1 MKARNTIGLLLLF
14 LALFSCNVT
23 KNLADNETLYKG
35 AKFEIFKAQDSMKL
49 NLQDA
54 KDELSSLIKKKTNAQ
69 ILGYPYK
76 LGIYNSMGEPKG
88 KGLSYWIKNK
98 IGEPPV
104 LGSSIDLKKNIAIL
118 ENRLENRGFFG
129 SSVVADTSKK
139 NKELKVV
146 YKAMLQPAYT
156 IRNLAF
162 KFDSVSAIG
171 KNIHSLTQSS
181 YLQKGARYDLDLI
194 KAERARI
201 DAGLK
206 EKGLYFFNPDFIIV
220 DIDSSVGER
229 QVDMFLRLKKET
241 PPKAKLE
248 YRLNQVYV
256 FADYTA
262 DTDTSMQLV
271 KQQSRFAAGYH
282 IYDPE
287 RKVRTAVF
295 KRALVFKPGDLYSR
309 EMHNQSL
316 KRLVNLGMY
325 KFVKARFQETD
336 TTAQPSL
343 NAFYYLTPAPV
354 KSLRAEVS
362 GLTKS
367 NNSAGTQIS
376 LAWRHR
382 NLLRGA
388 EQFSAR
394 IYGGLEKQVYSQQ
407 PTISTN
413 RFGVELNLV
422 SPRLIGPFKFK
433 SKADFTPQTKF
444 TLGYEFFE
452 RNTQYT
458 MNSAKLSFG
467 YIWKRDITQEHRL
480 DIISLNLVQPTYI
493 NPDYQLML
501 DTNITLARSI
511 EKQFI
516 IGPNYNYN
524 YNSLIVANNRPHNF
538 YFNWNL
544 DLSGN
549 LMGAVTGADIN
560 NGKQKQFLGIPFSQY
575 IKTEMEFR
583 HYLKL
588 SKRNTLVSR
597 VLGGI
602 GYAYGN
608 STNLPFVKAF
618 FAGGTNDIRAFRAR
632 SLGPGSYYAGNAAT
646 STVSL
651 PDQPGDLKLE
661 INSELRFKMFS
672 VLYGALFVDAGNI
685 WTIRNDVN
693 RPGAQFTSSFLK
705 QFAVGVGTGFRVD
718 VSYFVVR
725 LDFSIPVR
733 KPFLPEGSRWVFNKI
748 AFGDDDWVK
757 QNLIYNIAIG
767 YPF

>member
-1 MKARNTIGLLLLF
+1 MRQRDNILFLGLLML
-14 LALFSCNVT
+14 LFSCNVT
-23 KNLADNETLYKG
+23 KNLPDNETLYKG
-35 AKFEIFKAQDSMKL
+35 SKFEIVKANDTMKL
-49 NLQDA
+49 DINDA
-54 KDELSSLIKKKTNAQ
+54 KEELASLIRKKPNAN
-69 ILGYPYK
+69 LFGYPYK
-76 LGIYNSMGEPKG
+76 LAVYNMMGEPKG

-104 LGSSIDLKKNIAIL
+104 LGSGIDINKNVAIL

-129 SSVVADTSKK
+129 STVTVDTTKR

-146 YKAMLQPAYT
+146 YHALVQPSYK
-156 IRNLAF
+156 IRNL
-162 KFDSVSAIG
+162 KFQFDTVSALG
-171 KNIHSLTQSS
+171 KDIHELSHASF
-181 YLQKGARYDLDLI
+181 LQKEGRYDLDVI
-194 KAERARI
+194 KSERVRI

-206 EKGLYFFNPDFIIV
+206 EKGMYFFNPDFLIADV
-220 DIDSSVGER
+220 DSALGNH
-229 QVDMFLRLKKET
+229 QVDMTLRLKKET
-241 PPKAKLE
+241 PTKAKQE
-248 YRLNQVYV
+248 YRLNEIYV

-262 DTDTSMQLV
+262 ETDTSMQIV
-271 KQQSRFAAGYH
+271 KQQSRFSSGYH
-282 IYDPE
+282 IYDPQ
-287 RKVRTAVF
+287 RKVRSSVF
-295 KRALVFKPGDLYSR
+295 RRALVFKPGDLYSR

-336 TTAQPSL
+336 TTSQPSL
-343 NAFYYLTPAPV
+343 NAFYYLTPAPI

-367 NNSAGTQIS
+367 NNSAGTEIS
-376 LAWRHR
+376 LTWRHR

-388 EQFSAR
+388 EQFSVK
-394 IYGGLEKQVYSQQ
+394 IYGGSEKQVYSQQ

-413 RFGVELNLV
+413 RFGVELNLI
-422 SPRLIGPFKFK
+422 SPRFIGPFKFNTK
-433 SKADFTPQTKF
+433 GNFTPQTKS
-444 TLGYEFFE
+444 TIGYEFFE

-480 DIISLNLVQPTYI
+480 DILSLNLVQPTYI

-516 IGPNYNYN
+516 VGPNYNYN
-524 YNSLIVANNRPHNF
+524 YNSLLAANNRPNNYF
-538 YFNWNL
+538 FNWNI

-549 LMGAVTGADIN
+549 FMGAVTGADIS
-560 NGKQKQFLGIPFSQY
+560 NGKQRDLFGIPFSQY
-575 IKTEMEFR
+575 VKTEAEFR
-583 HYLKL
+583 HYLKI

-597 VLGGI
+597 ILGGI

-661 INSELRFKMFS
+661 LNSEWRFKLFS

-685 WTIRNDVN
+685 WTIRNDSS
-693 RPGAQFTSSFLK
+693 RPGSQFTSGFLK
-705 QFAVGVGTGFRVD
+705 QFAIGVGTGLRVD
-718 VSYFVVR
+718 VSYFVLR

-748 AFGDDDWVK
+748 AFGDDEWVK
-757 QNLIYNIAIG
+757 QNLIFNLAIG

>member
-1 MKARNTIGLLLLF
+1 MSELNKIWLLVLMMVF
-14 LALFSCNVT
+14 VSCNVT
-23 KNLADNETLYKG
+23 KNLAENETLYKG
-35 AKFEIFKAQDSMKL
+35 SKFEILKVQDSM
-49 NLQDA
+49 NLRIQDT
-54 KDELSSLIKKKTNAQ
+54 KEELASLIRKKPNAQ
-69 ILGYPYK
+69 IFGYPYK
-76 LGIYNSMGEPKG
+76 LGIYNLMGEPKG
-88 KGLSYWIKNK
+88 TGLSYWIKNK

-104 LGSSIDLKKNIAIL
+104 LGSSIDLNKNVAII
-118 ENRLENRGFFG
+118 ENRLENRGYFG
-129 SSVVADTSKK
+129 SSVKVDTTKK
-139 NKELKVV
+139 NKELHVV
-146 YKAMLQPAYT
+146 YKAIVQPAYK
-156 IRNLAF
+156 IRNITF
-162 KFDSVSAIG
+162 KFDTVSAIG
-171 KNIHSLTQSS
+171 KNIHALAQSS
-181 YLQKGARYDLDLI
+181 FLQKGEKFDLDLI
-194 KAERARI
+194 KSERIRI

-206 EKGLYFFNPDFIIV
+206 EKGLYFFNPDFMIADV
-220 DIDSSVGER
+220 DSSVGGH

-241 PPKAKLE
+241 PQKAKQE
-248 YRLNQVYV
+248 YRLNDVFI

-262 DTDTSMQLV
+262 DTDTSMQIV
-271 KQQSRFAAGYH
+271 KQQSRIAGGYH
-282 IYDPE
+282 IYDPQ
-287 RKVRTAVF
+287 RKVRSSVF
-295 KRALVFKPGDLYSR
+295 RRALVFKPGDLYSR

-336 TTAQPSL
+336 TSSQPSL

-354 KSLRAEVS
+354 KSFRAEVS

-367 NNSAGTQIS
+367 NNSAGTEIS
-376 LAWRHR
+376 LTWRHR

-388 EQFSAR
+388 EQFSAK
-394 IYGGLEKQVYSQQ
+394 IYGGSEKQVYSQQ

-413 RFGVELNLV
+413 RFGIELNLI
-422 SPRLIGPFKFK
+422 SPRLIGPFRIK
-433 SKADFTPQTKF
+433 SKGDFTPQTKS
-444 TLGYEFFE
+444 TVGYEFFE

-467 YIWKRDITQEHRL
+467 YIWKSDIRQEHRL

-516 IGPNYNYN
+516 VGPNYNYN
-524 YNSLIVANNRPHNF
+524 YNSLIVANNRPNNF

-549 LMGAVTGADIN
+549 IMGAVAGADIK
-560 NGKQKQFLGIPFSQY
+560 NGNQKNFLGIPFSQY
-575 IKTEMEFR
+575 IKTELEFR
-583 HYLKL
+583 HYHKL
-588 SKRNTLVSR
+588 SKHQTLVTR
-597 VLGGI
+597 ILGGL

-661 INSELRFKMFS
+661 LNSEWRFKLFS

-685 WTIRNDVN
+685 WTIRNDSS
-693 RPGAQFTSSFLK
+693 RPGSQFTGSFLK

-733 KPFLPEGSRWVFNKI
+733 KPFLPEGNRWVFNKI
-748 AFGDDDWVK
+748 DFGNDDWVK
-757 QNLIYNIAIG
+757 QNLIFNIAIG

>member
-1 MKARNTIGLLLLF
+1 MRALNKIWLFILCLVLL
-14 LALFSCNVT
+14 SCNLT
-23 KNLADNETLYKG
+23 KNLPENETLYKG
-35 AKFEIFKAQDSMKL
+35 SKFEIVKAQDSM
-49 NLQDA
+49 NLDI
-54 KDELSSLIKKKTNAQ
+54 KDTKEELATLIRKKPNAN

-76 LGIYNSMGEPKG
+76 LGIYNLMGEPKG

-104 LGSSIDLKKNIAIL
+104 LGSSIDINKNVAII

-129 SSVVADTSKK
+129 STATVDTTKK
-139 NKELKVV
+139 NKELHIV
-146 YKAMLQPAYT
+146 YKALVQPPYK
-156 IRNLAF
+156 IRNLEF
-162 KFDSVSAIG
+162 RFDTLSAIG
-171 KNIHSLTQSS
+171 KNIHELSRASF
-181 YLQKGARYDLDLI
+181 LQKGARYDLDII
-194 KAERARI
+194 KSERVRI

-206 EKGLYFFNPDFIIV
+206 EKGLYFFNPDFIIADV
-220 DIDSSVGER
+220 DTAVGGH

-241 PPKAKLE
+241 PPKAKQE
-248 YRLNQVYV
+248 YRLNDIYV

-262 DTDTSMQLV
+262 DTDTSMQVV
-271 KQQSRFAAGYH
+271 KQQSRISGGYH
-282 IYDPE
+282 IYDPQ
-287 RKVRTAVF
+287 RKVRTSVF
-295 KRALVFKPGDLYSR
+295 KRALVFKQGDLYSR

-336 TTAQPSL
+336 TTQQPSL
-343 NAFYYLTPAPV
+343 NAFYYLTPAPI

-367 NNSAGTQIS
+367 NNSAGTEIS
-376 LAWRHR
+376 LTWRHR

-388 EQFSAR
+388 EQFSAK
-394 IYGGLEKQVYSQQ
+394 IYGGSEKQVYSQQ

-413 RFGVELNLV
+413 RFGVEFNLI

-433 SKADFTPQTKF
+433 SKGDFTPQTKL

-458 MNSAKLSFG
+458 MNSAKLNFG

-480 DIISLNLVQPTYI
+480 DIASLNLVQPTYI

-516 IGPNYNYN
+516 VGPNYNYN
-524 YNSLIVANNRPHNF
+524 YNSLIVANNRPNN
-538 YFNWNL
+538 YFINWNI
-544 DLSGN
+544 DLSGVV
-549 LMGAVTGADIN
+549 MGAITGADIT
-560 NGKQKQFLGIPFSQY
+560 NGKQRNFLGIPFSQY
-575 IKTEMEFR
+575 IKTEAEFR

-588 SKRNTLVSR
+588 GKRNTIASR
-597 VLGGI
+597 ILGGI

-661 INSELRFKMFS
+661 LNSEWRFKLLS

-693 RPGAQFTSSFLK
+693 RPGSQFTSSFLK
-705 QFAVGVGTGFRVD
+705 QFAVGVGTGIRID

-733 KPFLPEGSRWVFNKI
+733 KPFLPEGNRWVFNQI
-748 AFGDDDWVK
+748 AFGDSQWVK
-757 QNLIYNIAIG
+757 ENLIYNLAIG

>member
-1 MKARNTIGLLLLF
+1 MKEMNKIWLLLLF
-14 LALFSCNVT
+14 LFLLSCNVT
-23 KNLADNETLYKG
+23 KNLPDNETLYKG
-35 AKFEIFKAQDSMKL
+35 SKFEVVKAQDSMQL
-49 NLQDA
+49 NI
-54 KDELSSLIKKKTNAQ
+54 KDTKEELATLIRKKPNAQ

-76 LGIYNSMGEPKG
+76 LAVYNLMGEPKG

-104 LGSSIDLKKNIAIL
+104 LGSGIDINKNVAII

-129 SSVVADTSKK
+129 STATVDTTKK
-139 NKELKVV
+139 NKELHIV
-146 YKAMLQPAYT
+146 YKAIVQPAYN
-156 IRNLAF
+156 IRNLEF
-162 KFDSVSAIG
+162 RFDSVTAIG
-171 KNIHSLTQSS
+171 RNIHELARASF
-181 YLQKGARYDLDLI
+181 LQKGARYDLDII
-194 KAERARI
+194 KSERARI

-206 EKGLYFFNPDFIIV
+206 EKGMYFFNPDFLIADV
-220 DIDSSVGER
+220 DSAVGDH

-241 PPKAKLE
+241 PPKAKQE
-248 YRLNQVYV
+248 YRLNEVYV

-262 DTDTSMQLV
+262 DTDTSMQVV
-271 KQQSRFAAGYH
+271 KQQSRFAGGYH
-282 IYDPE
+282 IYDPQH
-287 RKVRTAVF
+287 KVRTSVF

-336 TTAQPSL
+336 TSKQPSL
-343 NAFYYLTPAPV
+343 NAFYYLTPAPI

-367 NNSAGTQIS
+367 NNSAGTEIS
-376 LAWRHR
+376 LTWRHR

-388 EQFSAR
+388 EQFSAK
-394 IYGGLEKQVYSQQ
+394 IYGGLERQVYSQQ

-413 RFGVELNLV
+413 RFGVEFNLL
-422 SPRLIGPFKFK
+422 SPRMIGPFKVK
-433 SKADFTPQTKF
+433 SKGDFTPQTKS

-480 DIISLNLVQPTYI
+480 DIVSLNLVQPTYI

-516 IGPNYNYN
+516 VGPNYNYN
-524 YNSLIVANNRPHNF
+524 YNSLIVANNRPNNY
-538 YFNWNL
+538 YFNWNI

-549 LMGAVTGADIN
+549 IMGAVTGADIK
-560 NGKQKQFLGIPFSQY
+560 NGIQKNFLGIPFSQY
-575 IKTEMEFR
+575 VKTELEFR
-583 HYLKL
+583 YYLKL
-588 SKRNTLVSR
+588 SKRNTLASR
-597 VLGGI
+597 ILGGI

-618 FAGGTNDIRAFRAR
+618 FGGGTNDIRAFRAR

-661 INSELRFKMFS
+661 LNSEFRFKLFS

-685 WTIRNDVN
+685 WTIRNDTS
-693 RPGAQFTSSFLK
+693 RPGSQFTSSFLK
-705 QFAVGVGTGFRVD
+705 QFAVGIGTGLRVD

-733 KPFLPEGSRWVFNKI
+733 KPFLPEGNRWVFDKI
-748 AFGDDDWVK
+748 AFGDDEWVK
-757 QNLIYNIAIG
+757 QNLIFNIAIG

>member
-1 MKARNTIGLLLLF
+1 MKELNKIWLLLLF
-14 LALFSCNVT
+14 LFLLSCNGT
-23 KNLADNETLYKG
+23 KHLPDNETLYKG
-35 AKFEIFKAQDSMKL
+35 SKFEVVKVQDSMKL
-49 NLQDA
+49 DIKDA
-54 KDELSSLIKKKTNAQ
+54 KEELASLIKKKPNAH
-69 ILGYPYK
+69 IFGYPYK
-76 LGIYNSMGEPKG
+76 LAVYNLMGEPKG

-98 IGEPPV
+98 LGEPPV
-104 LGSSIDLKKNIAIL
+104 LGSGIDINKNVAII

-129 SSVVADTSKK
+129 STATVDTTKR
-139 NKELKVV
+139 NKELRVV
-146 YKAMLQPAYT
+146 YKALVQPAYT
-156 IRNLAF
+156 IRNLTF
-162 KFDSVSAIG
+162 RFDTISAIG
-171 KNIHSLTQSS
+171 KNIHELASSS
-181 YLQKGARYDLDLI
+181 YLQKGSRYDLDVI
-194 KAERARI
+194 KSERERI

-206 EKGLYFFNPDFIIV
+206 ERGMYFFNPDFIIADV
-220 DIDSSVGER
+220 DSAVGGH

-241 PPKAKLE
+241 PAKAKQE
-248 YRLNQVYV
+248 YRLNEVYV
-256 FADYTA
+256 FADYNA
-262 DTDTSMQLV
+262 DSDTSMQVV
-271 KQQSRFAAGYH
+271 KQQSRFTGGYH
-282 IYDPE
+282 IYDPQ
-287 RKVRTAVF
+287 RKVRSSVF

-336 TTAQPSL
+336 TSLLPSL

-367 NNSAGTQIS
+367 NNSAGTEIS
-376 LAWRHR
+376 LTWRHR

-388 EQFSAR
+388 EQFSAK
-394 IYGGLEKQVYSQQ
+394 IYGGSEKQVYSQQ
-407 PTISTN
+407 PTISTS
-413 RFGVELNLV
+413 RFGVELNLI
-422 SPRLIGPFKFK
+422 SPRMIGPFKVK
-433 SKADFTPQTKF
+433 SKGNFTPQTKS

-480 DIISLNLVQPTYI
+480 DIVSLNLVQPTYI

-516 IGPNYNYN
+516 VGPNYNYN
-524 YNSLIVANNRPHNF
+524 YNSLILANNRPNN
-538 YFNWNL
+538 YYLNWNI

-549 LMGAVTGADIN
+549 IMGAVTGADIK
-560 NGKQKQFLGIPFSQY
+560 NGVQRHFLGIPFSQY
-575 IKTEMEFR
+575 IKTELEFR

-597 VLGGI
+597 ILGGI

-661 INSELRFKMFS
+661 LNTELRFKLLS
-672 VLYGALFVDAGNI
+672 VLYGAFFVDAGNI
-685 WTIRNDVN
+685 WTIQKDSS
-693 RPGAQFTSSFLK
+693 RPGSQFTSSFLK
-705 QFAVGVGTGFRVD
+705 QFAVGIGTGLRVD

-733 KPFLPEGSRWVFNKI
+733 KPFLPEGSRWVFDKI
-748 AFGDDDWVK
+748 AFGDDEWVK
-757 QNLIYNIAIG
+757 QNLIFNIAIG